1 MEVAKILASY
11 FYVGEGKIKKCVAN
25 TSEIEGIDQ
34 DTVYSYVIDMIGHTE
49 TLPRDIVVSSFNL
62 LPPDQFVKICQLSAD
77 YHSLCETPA
86 LWLVYLRARPQKD
99 WDVIIKHILG
109 VEYPP
114 RVLKI
119 ILQQYMQ
126 LYRTSAIDTIF
137 HIIDSY
143 DIDTLYDI
151 LTSAGVGE
159 FKEMLKKLIVAL
171 GPLPNDDKFVNIV
184 LTQKQEY
191 LCYMSWFGRYLIKRK
206 NKIAINVA
214 RFNNYKILLGQ
225 FNYNHKKDNKDIL
238 FLSIAY
244 YFTNLQEIYD
254 LTHRLQFVAQNRVV
268 LSVINDGYYFM
279 NSTLAR
285 DILSRNPTILQ
296 QDYIIGNAKE
306 HIKALL
312 RI

>member
-1 MEVAKILASY
+1 
-11 FYVGEGKIKKCVAN
+11 
-25 TSEIEGIDQ
+25 
-34 DTVYSYVIDMIGHTE
+34 
-49 TLPRDIVVSSFNL
+49 
-62 LPPDQFVKICQLSAD
+62 
-77 YHSLCETPA
+77 
-86 LWLVYLRARPQKD
+86 
-99 WDVIIKHILG
+99 
-109 VEYPP
+109 
-114 RVLKI
+114 
-119 ILQQYMQ
+119 
-126 LYRTSAIDTIF
+126 
-137 HIIDSY
+137 
-143 DIDTLYDI
+143 
-151 LTSAGVGE
+151 
-159 FKEMLKKLIVAL
+159 
-171 GPLPNDDKFVNIV
+171 
-184 LTQKQEY
+184 
-191 LCYMSWFGRYLIKRK
+191 MSWFGRYLIKRK